1 MPSLAP
7 HIIRRQVWQLE
18 VFGTESEGFAVQR
31 SMPDL
36 CHGLTSAL
44 EPVLDRVVSAGEH
57 MTIDRLEIDA
67 GALSLEHLDRDL
79 IGTVTEALEKRL
91 REYSLTAGS
100 TVSSSPIQRRTEAQ
114 TVHEAFLHFLKTG
127 SLPWWF
133 HLPAGRSLEDIVQ
146 ASWQARTSAEI
157 AEHFSRGV
165 IEALGFAFAG
175 ERLVRQFSPAFL
187 ETLLASLSK
196 EGVAALSDVVAKL
209 RARAFAAP
217 SLRRASDRLWQAAF
231 ALVAAGRR
239 PTASALVIEF
249 WSALPETERQEPA
262 LLDWMIA
269 HWPQAGDNDTDKRA
283 LSDDQ
288 SEGRERTPPGNNP
301 RRKIRPFTDRTKARA
316 DGAKREQAIA
326 RVDLGEGVYVG
337 CAGVVLLHPFLP
349 RLFEGLG
356 IVADDKMVQP
366 ERALGL
372 LHFLATGQRIAPEY
386 ELLLPKLLCG
396 VPLEEPVPSPVLTA
410 AEEDEAV
417 ALLAAV
423 IRHWDALGDTSIEGL
438 RGTFLARP
446 GKLFRRDSG
455 DDVLQVEGRPF
466 DILLDRLPWGVGT
479 IQLPWMRRILWVE
492 WTS

>member
-1 MPSLAP
+1 VPSLAP

-18 VFGTESEGFAVQR
+18 VFGTEADGFALQR

-36 CHGLTSAL
+36 CHGLAPAL
-44 EPVLDRVVSAGEH
+44 EPVLDRTVSAGEH

-67 GALSLEHLDRDL
+67 GTLSLEHLERDL
-79 IGTVTEALEKRL
+79 IGAVTEALEKRL
-91 REYSLTAGS
+91 REYGLTVGS

-114 TVHEAFLHFLKTG
+114 TVQEAFLHFLKTG

-133 HLPAGRSLEDIVQ
+133 HLPADKTLEDIVQ
-146 ASWQARTSAEI
+146 ASWQARITAELP
-157 AEHFSRGV
+157 EHFSRGV
-165 IEALGFAFAG
+165 IEALGFAFVG
-175 ERLVRQFSPAFL
+175 KRLVQQFSPAFL
-187 ETLLASLSK
+187 EILLASLS
-196 EGVAALSDVVAKL
+196 EEAAVALSDVLAKL
-209 RARAFAAP
+209 RAREFAAP
-217 SLRRASDRLWQAAF
+217 SLRRVSDRLWQAAF

-249 WSALPETERQEPA
+249 WSALPEAERQDLA

-269 HWPQAGDNDTDKRA
+269 HWPEALDNDTDKKA
-283 LSDDQ
+283 LPDGE
-288 SEGRERTPPGNNP
+288 SEGRERTPPGGDT
-301 RRKIRPFTDRTKARA
+301 RKKTRPFTDRTKART

-372 LHFLATGQRIAPEY
+372 LHFLATGQRVAPEY

-396 VPLEEPVPSPVLTA
+396 MPLEEPVPSTVLTA
-410 AEEDEAV
+410 AERDEAV

-455 DDVLQVEGRPF
+455 DDVLQVEGRSF
-466 DILLDRLPWGVGT
+466 DILLDRLPWGIGT

-492 WTS
+492 WTW